1 MLLLDAFSLT
11 VYEVGLSG
19 SLSLSQFFV
28 SYVSRLRKF
37 LQKELVIYLLFS
49 IPASNNATLPTGE
62 KEVQISLGG

>member
-1 MLLLDAFSLT
+1 VDL
-11 VYEVGLSG
+11 

-62 KEVQISLGG
+62 KEVQISLGGLILKKLIFLPCYL